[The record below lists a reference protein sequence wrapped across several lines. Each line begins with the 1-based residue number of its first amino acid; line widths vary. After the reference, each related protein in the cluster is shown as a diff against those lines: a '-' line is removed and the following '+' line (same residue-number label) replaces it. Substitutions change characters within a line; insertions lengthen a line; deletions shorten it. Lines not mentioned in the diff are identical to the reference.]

1 MHDADEKQLPTGRRV
16 LRAIVKLFRNSISS
30 RVERIQKKTEN
41 SICPKDRNYKY
52 FCGCCHKWKFQLN
65 TLLIFIVH
73 PKSLICP
80 LLGLL
85 RLLICLYLLFF
96 SLLADGGHRW
106 ADQRTAAACNRFRWW
121 WRLQYGR
128 PQQNEGNALLIAA
141 NRHGQR
147 WVVEKELVAGER
159 GQVALR
165 FGGRKCMRIYGLNF
179 YTSAHKAAAKLCA
192 NFLPCNA
199 IASWRYVT
207 YTQHRWQRNKRPTMM
222 LSKRSKCTQQHNL

>member
-1 MHDADEKQLPTGRRV
+1 MHDADEEQLPTGRRV

-30 RVERIQKKTEN
+30 RVERILKTEN

-52 FCGCCHKWKFQLN
+52 FSGCCHKWKFQLN

-80 LLGLL
+80 LLSLL

-128 PQQNEGNALLIAA
+128 PQQNEGNALLFAA

-147 WVVEKELVAGER
+147 WVVRKDASSSR
-159 GQVALR
+159 GSTLWQ
-165 FGGRKCMRIYGLNF
+165 GGGGGCLAFWG
-179 YTSAHKAAAKLCA
+179 S
-192 NFLPCNA
+192 
-199 IASWRYVT
+199 
-207 YTQHRWQRNKRPTMM
+207 
-222 LSKRSKCTQQHNL
+222 

>member
-1 MHDADEKQLPTGRRV
+1 MKTQIKRNALFSPACATMTMLEMCLIKICCAQAAPAQGGRKKEGRESEKQIQIKLTNAWRRWETAADRPSCFKGHRKAV
-16 LRAIVKLFRNSISS
+16 PEFNFEPS
-30 RVERIQKKTEN
+30 RTHSKKTEN
-41 SICPKDRNYKY
+41 SICPKDCNYKY

-128 PQQNEGNALLIAA
+128 PQQNEGNALLFAA

-147 WVVEKELVAGER
+147 WVV
-159 GQVALR
+159 
-165 FGGRKCMRIYGLNF
+165 RKD
-179 YTSAHKAAAKLCA
+179 
-192 NFLPCNA
+192 
-199 IASWRYVT
+199 ASSNST
-207 YTQHRWQRNKRPTMM
+207 
-222 LSKRSKCTQQHNL
+222 L

>member
-1 MHDADEKQLPTGRRV
+1 MYEADEKQQPTGWRGSWRV
-16 LRAIVKLFRNSISS
+16 LRPIVKLFRNSISS
-30 RVERIQKKTEN
+30 RAECVLKTEN
-41 SICPKDRNYKY
+41 SICPKYRYYKY

-73 PKSLICP
+73 PKSLICS
-80 LLGLL
+80 LLCLL

-106 ADQRTAAACNRFRWW
+106 ADQRTAATCNRFRWW

-147 WVVEKELVAGER
+147 WVGKEGASSSSSLWQGLLLGLATTRWGR
-159 GQVALR
+159 GREEGRFLR

-179 YTSAHKAAAKLCA
+179 YTSTHKAAA
-192 NFLPCNA
+192 
-199 IASWRYVT
+199 
-207 YTQHRWQRNKRPTMM
+207 
-222 LSKRSKCTQQHNL
+222 